1 MTDGSLTGPDLTRRV
16 EFSIVTPVYNP
27 DRKAFEACVR
37 SVREQSYP
45 HWEWCL
51 VDDQSTSW
59 WVWPRLKILSLIDRR
74 IKVRRR
80 SENGGISKASNDA
93 LGLINGEYIVLLDN
107 DDELDLNALAVVNH
121 HIVHHPDVDYL
132 YSDEDKIAESGEYE
146 GKFSKPAWSPERLLC
161 QNYCSHLSVIRSQ
174 LVQELGGF
182 RSEFDGAQDHDL
194 LLRLADSE
202 LSVVHIPEVL
212 YHWRVA
218 EGSTAADVNEKPEAV
233 NAGRRAVEDAVARR
247 NINGTVVDAGSWYHR
262 VKRSPTSTP
271 LVSLIIPTC
280 GTEGVVWGERVVFLE
295 NLVASINDL
304 STYDNYEIIV
314 VYDNGTDSQM
324 LDRLRTST
332 RQCRLVSYQKPFNF
346 SEKCNIGAVESSG
359 DVLIFL
365 NDDMEVL
372 SPDWIDTLVAMTEDP
387 TVGAVGPLL
396 LFDNFTV
403 QSAGH
408 HAIGPAHFARGLSP
422 KSPAAGGWPL
432 VLNREVSGLT
442 GACMAVRREVF
453 YQVGGFSEQLPLN
466 YNDVDF
472 GYKIQSEGLRL
483 LWTPDAALFHFES
496 KSRETRVSAEEK
508 ELLRRLWGRF
518 ISGYSTDPFL
528 R

>member
-1 MTDGSLTGPDLTRRV
+1 MIAETIAEPDLNQRV
-16 EFSIVTPVYNP
+16 NFSIVTPVYNP

-51 VDDQSTSW
+51 VDDRSTNW
-59 WVWPRLKILSLIDRR
+59 WVWPRLKMLSLLDRR
-74 IKVRRR
+74 IKVKRR
-80 SENGGISKASNDA
+80 SVNGGISNASNDA
-93 LGLINGEYIVLLDN
+93 LGLVSGDYIALLDN
-107 DDELDLNALAVVNH
+107 DDELDIDALAVVNH
-121 HIVHHPDVDYL
+121 YIVHHPNVDYL
-132 YSDEDKIAESGEYE
+132 YSDEDKIAESGGYE
-146 GKFSKPAWSPERLLC
+146 GRFSKPDWSPERLLC

-182 RSEFDGAQDHDL
+182 RSEYDGAQDHDL

-202 LSVVHIPEVL
+202 LAVLHIPEVL

-218 EGSTAADVNEKPEAV
+218 EGSTAADVSEKPEAV

-247 NINGTVVDAGSWYHR
+247 QINGTVVDAGSWYHR

-280 GTEGVVWGERVVFLE
+280 GTEGVIWGERVVFVE
-295 NLVASINDL
+295 NLVASINNV
-304 STYDNYEIIV
+304 STYENYEVLV
-314 VYDNGTDSQM
+314 VYDDGTDPLM
-324 LDRLRTST
+324 LDRLRAST
-332 RQCRLVSYQKPFNF
+332 RRCRLVPYRKPFNF

-359 DVLIFL
+359 DVLIFV

-372 SPDWIDTLVAMTEDP
+372 SPDWVDTLVAMTEDP
-387 TVGAVGPLL
+387 TVGAAGPML
-396 LFDNFTV
+396 LFDNFTI

-408 HAIGPAHFARGLSP
+408 HAVGPGHFARGLSP

-442 GACMAVRREVF
+442 GACIALRREVF
-453 YQVGGFSEQLPLN
+453 FQIGGFSEQLPLN

-483 LWTPDAALFHFES
+483 LWTPDATLFHFES
-496 KSRETRVSAEEK
+496 KSRETNVSDEEK

-518 ISGYSTDPFL
+518 ISGYSTDPYL
-528 R
+528 P